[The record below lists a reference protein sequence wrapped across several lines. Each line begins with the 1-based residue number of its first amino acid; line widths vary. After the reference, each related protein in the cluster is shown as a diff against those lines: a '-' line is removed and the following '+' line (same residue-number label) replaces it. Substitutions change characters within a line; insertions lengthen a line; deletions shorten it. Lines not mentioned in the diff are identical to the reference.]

1 MRKLFLLCALA
12 FAVYYGASLWTFTD
26 TAAMAEY
33 TNWLPLGLLGVF
45 FLLGLMHIRLALGAA
60 MVLIVLL
67 GNPTVLNELAGRVPG
82 IGAKLTVFGSF
93 GHPIE
98 SILLGLFAAWALLRM
113 FGNPELDYDYNRA
126 HAVRALH
133 FAVFVVGFTAVL
145 GALHAIVLS
154 VNVWSAGAQEAMRA
168 AVMKHPFG
176 FFKGEGGLGPL
187 RGVIMFLESIA
198 VYTIVTNEVRTPRQ
212 VRGFMWLLLITGM
225 LAAAAGFAQSALG
238 LSFGTG
244 LWRYNQEIHGT
255 FTDPNSFAVFL
266 MALLPFS
273 VALIIN
279 GAFGGLIGLVTTVV
293 LMAAIVKSDTKL
305 AIFVSGIFLL
315 VVTVIVLVR
324 AVKRSQVYPLVLTAI
339 VIVVLL
345 GGYGA
350 AKWYARGEAPQKW
363 ATAVVKK
370 VDGTVAAF
378 VKGKWTLEGLNQ
390 RTNYKLGD
398 HLTAINMVNP
408 RDERGAKNLLCG
420 VGYGRFVR
428 EYDRYRSKAAS
439 SRGREG
445 ASNMIL
451 QTLAETGFFGALA
464 LVVVVIFSASWA
476 WCAAQKLDYAVY
488 GKALVWSLLMLVI
501 GCMTENAFMRQQIQA
516 VFWLLAGLC
525 MVQVSVAAGEQRVRG
540 SGFVKGIIFLL
551 IVAAWVFVMYPLLK
565 SQLDDHRARKRAVAA
580 AAAMYQVDEAAL
592 LASVEKTG
600 DYGFNRKGS
609 DRWSEQRGYVLTKVT
624 GPVMA
629 FTLGCAH
636 PSVSVTNP
644 VKVQV
649 SINKVVV
656 TNTMFTEMYARQS
669 YEIDLRTKPQ
679 LRAVVDN
686 QDMVF
691 VRVQV
696 NRTWVPAEVYP
707 QYKEDTFQ
715 VGVAVSPI
723 IWKEELTPPAP
734 PAPPEP
740 PAPPVDE
747 APPANEDA
755 PAEPKPP
762 VEPAAPAKPGT

>member
-26 TAAMAEY
+26 TAAMKEF
-33 TNWLPLGLLGVF
+33 TNWLPLGVLVVF
-45 FLLGLMHIRLALGAA
+45 FLMGLIHIRFALGAA
-60 MVLIVLL
+60 MVLIILL
-67 GNPTVLNELAGRVPG
+67 GNARLLNELAVRVPG
-82 IGAKLTVFGSF
+82 IGEKLAVFDKCGN
-93 GHPIE
+93 PIE
-98 SILLGLFAAWALLRM
+98 SMLLGLFAAWALLRM
-113 FGNPELDYDYNRA
+113 FGNPELDYEYNRA

-133 FAVFVVGFTAVL
+133 FAVFIVGFTAVL
-145 GALHAIVLS
+145 GALHAIVLA
-154 VNVWSAGAQEAMRA
+154 VNVWSAGAQEAMRG

-187 RGVIMFLESIA
+187 RAVIMFLESIA

-212 VRGFMWLLLITGM
+212 VRGFMWLLMITGT
-225 LAAAAGFAQSALG
+225 LAAAAGFAQSAMG

-266 MALLPFS
+266 MALLPLS
-273 VALIIN
+273 AALIIN
-279 GAFGGLIGLVTTVV
+279 GAFGGLIGLVTTVM

-315 VVTVIVLVR
+315 VVAVIVLVR

-398 HLTAINMVNP
+398 HLTAVNMVNP
-408 RDERGAKNLLCG
+408 QDEARAKNLLCG
-420 VGYGRFVR
+420 VGYGRFMS
-428 EYDRYRSKAAS
+428 EYDKYRSKAAS

-464 LVVVVIFSASWA
+464 LVLIVVFSASWA
-476 WCAAQKLDYAVY
+476 WCAARKLDYPVY

-525 MVQVSVAAGEQRVRG
+525 MVQVSVAAGEPSVRG
-540 SGFVKGIIFLL
+540 GGLVKGLIFLL
-551 IVAAWVFVMYPLLK
+551 IVAAWVFVMSPLLER
-565 SQLDDHRARKRAVAA
+565 QRDDYRARKQAVAA
-580 AAAMYQVDEAAL
+580 AAAMYKLDEAAL
-592 LASVEKTG
+592 LASVEKTD
-600 DYGFNRKGS
+600 DYGFNRKGP
-609 DRWSEQRGYVLTKVT
+609 DRWSERTAYVLTKVT

-649 SINKVVV
+649 SINTVVV
-656 TNTMFTEMYARQS
+656 TNTMFTEMYKPQS

-707 QYKEDTFQ
+707 QYKEDTFH

-723 IWKEELTPPAP
+723 SWKDELTPPAP
-734 PAPPEP
+734 PVPAAA

-747 APPANEDA
+747 APPAKEGA
-755 PAEPKPP
+755 PAEP
-762 VEPAAPAKPGT
+762 EAPGKPGA